1 MNRGLRYPSG
11 RPARRERGV
20 AVYKMGEVN
29 AAFAARPE
37 DSPEVRLDR
46 WREARSWFERS
57 HDEFVSMR
65 NEKLLWE
72 SDAGVP
78 DDIAGEIAACDT
90 AIAELVAPTDTANRD
105 SPRSE

>member
-1 MNRGLRYPSG
+1 
-11 RPARRERGV
+11 
-20 AVYKMGEVN
+20 MGAVN
-29 AAFAARPE
+29 AVLAARPE
-37 DSPEVRLDR
+37 DSAEVRLDR

-65 NEKLLWE
+65 DENLLWE